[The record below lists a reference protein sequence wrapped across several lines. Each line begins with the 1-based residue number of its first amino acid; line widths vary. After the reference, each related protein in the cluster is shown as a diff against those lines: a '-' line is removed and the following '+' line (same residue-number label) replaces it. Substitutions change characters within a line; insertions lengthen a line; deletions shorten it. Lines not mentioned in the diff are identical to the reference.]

1 MDSPATL
8 PTLAIVIP
16 AYNEEKTIRACVLAA
31 LGQTIPADDII
42 VVDNK
47 STDATDVI
55 LRGMQKEFPD
65 APLRVLH
72 QDKAQGITP
81 TRNMGFDAVTADI
94 IGRIDSDSVLEPNW
108 VEETKKVFLD
118 PAIDAATGPV
128 IYYDLPLRRYMAK
141 ADNSARKAIS
151 RLVKQYH
158 FLFGTNMALRRTA
171 WEAVRDDICLDAD
184 LHMFEDIDLSVHLF
198 DDGFTIVYSPTM
210 VTGMSSRRVD
220 DSPKDFLSYVKR
232 FDTTYDH
239 HGLRTRR
246 LRIPQWGYLGVYPLA
261 KGLRWSMKLRENSK
275 L

>member
-72 QDKAQGITP
+72 QDEAQGITP

-94 IGRIDSDSVLEPNW
+94 IGRIDSDSVLEP
-108 VEETKKVFLD
+108 
-118 PAIDAATGPV
+118 
-128 IYYDLPLRRYMAK
+128 
-141 ADNSARKAIS
+141 
-151 RLVKQYH
+151 
-158 FLFGTNMALRRTA
+158 
-171 WEAVRDDICLDAD
+171 
-184 LHMFEDIDLSVHLF
+184 
-198 DDGFTIVYSPTM
+198 
-210 VTGMSSRRVD
+210 
-220 DSPKDFLSYVKR
+220 
-232 FDTTYDH
+232 
-239 HGLRTRR
+239 
-246 LRIPQWGYLGVYPLA
+246 
-261 KGLRWSMKLRENSK
+261 
-275 L
+275 